1 MCAKVWRT
9 KHARDARSDVSR
21 YNVHALVICSCP
33 RMDNANFCYILRL
46 LIDEGDLVL
55 RNERIWRI
63 LKERKFVCC
72 VVRDCLF

>member
-1 MCAKVWRT
+1 MQT
-9 KHARDARSDVSR
+9 F
-21 YNVHALVICSCP
+21 VIY
-33 RMDNANFCYILRL
+33 MRL